1 MTFEDL
7 QKANETLS
15 TMDIKGKN
23 YVLVNER
30 VKAFRMLYPEGT
42 ITTEI
47 LSLEN
52 GVVTMQAKVMDAE
65 GKLLST
71 GLAYE
76 KETSSYINKTSYIE
90 NCETSAVGRALGFLG
105 IGVDTSIASYEE
117 VQNAVNNQGEQ
128 KPKKKS
134 AYQERLEAEHPEDRV
149 TEKEAIDL
157 ANELVKAGGNIEW
170 FLKKYKVNAFVEL
183 TPAQMVEI
191 YGAIDDN
198 VRKQKQANS

>member
-76 KETSSYINKTSYIE
+76 KETSSFINKTSYIE

>member
-7 QKANETLS
+7 QRANETLS

-47 LSLEN
+47 IDMHDE
-52 GVVTMQAKVMDAE
+52 VVVMKATVLD
-65 GKLLST
+65 GDQKLLAT
-71 GLAYE
+71 GMAYE
-76 KETSSYINKTSYIE
+76 KESSTYINKTSYIE

-117 VQNAVNNQGEQ
+117 VQNAVNNQEK
-128 KPKKKS
+128 KPDKYAKYKTNKIS
-134 AYQERLEAEHPEDRV
+134 EDEAEQLE
-149 TEKEAIDL
+149 TELDK
-157 ANELVKAGGNIEW
+157 ANVNIPAL
-170 FLKKYKVNAFVEL
+170 LKKEKVETIYEL
-183 TPAQMVEI
+183 TPEQMVKI
-191 YGAIDDN
+191 YGQLDDYQRN
-198 VRKQKQANS
+198 KKPNNNKNAVAT